1 VPLVGMAGDTVGL
14 QPALLAL
21 ACLPA
26 LAALLTLRLPER
38 ASHV

>member
-1 VPLVGMAGDTVGL
+1 VGIAGDTVGL
-14 QPALLAL
+14 QPALLTL

-26 LAALLTLRLPER
+26 LAAVLTMRLPER